1 MTPEE
6 AEGFHEDDEDP
17 AKIFAVYDRGPHG
30 FTAPPAIDPAAQI
43 RQGWDYIRRVY
54 GRRE

>member
-6 AEGFHEDDEDP
+6 AGGFYEDDEDP
-17 AKIFAVYDRGPHG
+17 AKVFARFDSGPHG
-30 FTAPPAIDPAAQI
+30 VTVSPGFDPAAQV
-43 RQGWDYIRRVY
+43 RAGWDYIRRVY